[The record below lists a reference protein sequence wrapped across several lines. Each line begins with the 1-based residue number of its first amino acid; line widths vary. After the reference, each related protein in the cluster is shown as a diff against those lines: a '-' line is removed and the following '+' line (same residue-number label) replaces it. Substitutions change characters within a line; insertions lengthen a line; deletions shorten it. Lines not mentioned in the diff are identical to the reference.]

1 MKEASLTL
9 LALAVALAAPSCSG
23 GDADGAAATPV
34 PTSTTIEEPAPS
46 LYDLQPGDCFGDL
59 DRNQDLLVRLQS
71 CDGPHQAEVYGTVEL
86 TAARFPGAEVLVP
99 RAATACAQR
108 FAGYTGEPAGPGTEL
123 AFVEIVPTLASW
135 SAGDRRALCVALGL
149 DGVRLEAGIAE
160 GGVT

>member
-1 MKEASLTL
+1 MPRAKAYCSTWAGPASRRWARKFTVRHEVGFETGV
-9 LALAVALAAPSCSG
+9 AVG
-23 GDADGAAATPV
+23 
-34 PTSTTIEEPAPS
+34 
-46 LYDLQPGDCFGDL
+46 Q
-59 DRNQDLLVRLQS
+59 RNQDLLVRLQS
-71 CDGPHQAEVYGTVEL
+71 CDGPHQAQVYGTVEL